1 MSIKN
6 EGVRQYVVNLL
17 ESYSDTQKKI
27 ALLRYELEHPAKISA
42 EEMIDAMAF
51 SRGDGVGRT
60 EGTVSNK
67 TMFIA
72 MNYRQQAD
80 RLNREEMDDLAQRLI
95 PLENE
100 INRLHYYLDMLD
112 DAQREII
119 QLYYFERNSLRDIS
133 QKINI
138 SIRRLRDRKDE
149 AVENLVQMYDFVIGA
164 K

>member
-6 EGVRQYVVNLL
+6 EGMRQYVVNLL
-17 ESYSDTQKKI
+17 ESYSDSQKKI
-27 ALLRYELEHPAKISA
+27 ALLRYELEHPATISA

-60 EGTVSNK
+60 EGAVSNK

-72 MNYRQQAD
+72 MNYHQQAD
-80 RLNREEMDDLAQRLI
+80 RLNREEMDDLVQRLI

-112 DAQREII
+112 DTQREII
-119 QLYYFERNSLRDIS
+119 QLYYFECNSLRDIS

-149 AVENLVQMYDFVIGA
+149 AVESLVQMYDFVVGT